1 MLAKERNGL
10 GTWEL
15 MKNSQIGN
23 YPVRPG
29 TSPGGIRG
37 VNCLPR
43 LLGRNQSVELIG
55 MGEGQ

>member
-1 MLAKERNGL
+1 
-10 GTWEL
+10 

-23 YPVRPG
+23 YPVGPG

-37 VNCLPR
+37 VNSLPR